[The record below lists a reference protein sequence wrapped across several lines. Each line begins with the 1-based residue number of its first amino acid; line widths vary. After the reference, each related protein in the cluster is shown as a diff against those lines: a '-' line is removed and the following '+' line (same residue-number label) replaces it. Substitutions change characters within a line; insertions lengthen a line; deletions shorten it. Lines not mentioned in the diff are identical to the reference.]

1 MGGYAQGLGAAPGSP
16 IGDPMASAPTGPAD
30 TSPMVPAGVDGNQLS
45 ILGALFP
52 GYAGVTNNQSNATF
66 NINGGGN
73 KTDMDL
79 FMSFWREFGRIG
91 GLVGAV
97 GSFLQ

>member
-1 MGGYAQGLGAAPGSP
+1 
-16 IGDPMASAPTGPAD
+16 MASAPVGPAEM
-30 TSPMVPAGVDGNQLS
+30 SPNMPIGGDGNQLS
-45 ILGALFP
+45 LLGALFP
-52 GYAGVTNNQSNATF
+52 GFAGVTNNQSSATF

-73 KTDMDL
+73 QPGMDV

>member
-1 MGGYAQGLGAAPGSP
+1 
-16 IGDPMASAPTGPAD
+16 MASAPTGTAQM
-30 TSPMVPAGVDGNQLS
+30 SPMANAGPGNPLALLTS
-45 ILGALFP
+45 LFP
-52 GYAGVTNNQSNATF
+52 GAAGGVTNNQSNATF

-73 KTDMDL
+73 QPGMDL

-91 GLVGAV
+91 GLAGAV